1 MESMVQRDRNSRTAG
16 PAVCGGHLPAFR
28 EWPMISNRYSL
39 FLTGFLLILS
49 MALLRPIPARAQE
62 PSEGVKAGNYNIK
75 QSIEMG
81 YRWTDFTGNEDVFD
95 TFVNLHQGPRLL
107 GQTLEM
113 RPLTRGVGLF
123 DSFYLNSFGYGG
135 DPNNFSMLRVS
146 KDKWYNFNATFRRD
160 QNYWNYNLLANPLNP
175 AGSNPTVPIVQSPHH
190 MALVRKMSNI
200 SLTLLPQSRVRFRLG
215 YNRNIN
221 DGPSFS
227 TFHEGTD
234 VLLFQDW
241 KTTLN
246 SYQIGVDFRLA
257 PRTQVSYDQFFQY
270 YKGDT
275 SYADQN
281 FGYQLANGTPVDLG
295 LIYDTANNSPC
306 RTPITNST
314 TSPPTASPTCNG
326 YLAYSRSGP
335 MRTKYPT
342 EQLTFQSS
350 SIKNLDMSGRLVYNS
365 SDTDIPVSDEFFQ
378 GLVTRT
384 SQSQFDV
391 TGSAHAKRVSV
402 STDFAAT
409 YNVTPKFR
417 LIEEFRFWNWRIP
430 GQWVS
435 SELSLFSKSML
446 NPPTVFD
453 PATCPP
459 PYTAT
464 ACPPHGS
471 SSSPADV
478 ASGISGLFIG
488 QDTKLNTVRLEYD
501 FTKRIGGRLGYRYR
515 HRTISMRDYE
525 AVDDL
530 YYPSLATRGGCTAS
544 ELEADGSC
552 HIVESSA
559 DGEQTIINENSL
571 LMGLWFRPIDAV
583 RITYDMELMSADN
596 TFTRV
601 SPRQFQHY
609 KLRANYRPA
618 RWANIGGT
626 VNVYEARNNVP
637 DINHLQHNRSYGF
650 SSTIAPNDRWAI
662 DLGYDYNNLL
672 SHTNVCF
679 AGTFIPPAGSTP
691 CPILASGVASLAAIS
706 TYKATT
712 DFSHADFM
720 VKPVKQLTLNL
731 GYSSNSVSGQ
741 TLILNPNAFPG
752 PLQSRFTQPYA
763 SAAIDII
770 KGWTVKGAWGFY
782 SYREQPYFGD
792 LTAPRSFRGNLFTL
806 SLRYS
811 L

>member
-1 MESMVQRDRNSRTAG
+1 MEGLVQRDRNSRTAG
-16 PAVCGGHLPAFR
+16 SAVCGGHLPAFR
-28 EWPMISNRYSL
+28 ECPMKSHRSSVL
-39 FLTGFLLILS
+39 LTAVLLLLS
-49 MALLRPIPARAQE
+49 MALLRPIRAGAQE
-62 PSEGVKAGNYNIK
+62 TSEGVKAGNYNLK

-95 TFVNLHQGPRLL
+95 TFLNLHQGPRLL

-123 DSFYLNSFGYGG
+123 DNFYLTSFGYGG

-146 KDKWYNFNATFRRD
+146 KDKWYDFNANFRRD
-160 QNYWNYNLLANPLNP
+160 QNYWDYNLLANPLNP
-175 AGSNPTVPIVQSPHH
+175 AGSNPTVPILQSPHR
-190 MALVRKMSNI
+190 MATVRRMSNVN
-200 SLTLLPQSRVRFRLG
+200 LTLLPQSRVRFRLG
-215 YNRNIN
+215 YYRNIN

-227 TFHEGTD
+227 SFHEGTD
-234 VLLFQDW
+234 ALLFQDW

-257 PRTQVSYDQFFQY
+257 PRTQISYDQFFQY
-270 YKGDT
+270 FKGDT

-281 FGYQLANGTPVDLG
+281 LTYRLANGTPVDLG
-295 LIYDTANNSPC
+295 LIYDTANSSPC
-306 RTPITNST
+306 RAPITNSST
-314 TSPPTASPTCNG
+314 TPPTANATCNA

-350 SIKNLDMSGRLVYNS
+350 SIKNLDTSGRFVYNS
-365 SDTDIPVSDEFFQ
+365 SDTNILDSNEFLQGFVS
-378 GLVTRT
+378 RT
-384 SQSQFDV
+384 GQLQFDV
-391 TGSAHAKRVSV
+391 TGPAQAKRVSV

-409 YNVTPKFR
+409 YHVTPKFR
-417 LIEEFRFWNWRIP
+417 LVEEFRFWNYRIP
-430 GQWVS
+430 GQYVS
-435 SELSLFSKSML
+435 TELSLFGRNMVSG
-446 NPPTVFD
+446 PVVFD

-459 PYTAT
+459 PYTAST
-464 ACPPHGS
+464 CPPHGN
-471 SSSPADV
+471 SSPADV
-478 ASGISGLFIG
+478 ASGVSSLFIG

-515 HRTISMRDYE
+515 HRSITQRDFV

-530 YYPSLATRGGCTAS
+530 YYPPNAGRGGCSAS
-544 ELEADGSC
+544 ELQPDGSC
-552 HIVESSA
+552 HVVDSSGSA
-559 DGEQTIINENSL
+559 EQTLINEHSL
-571 LMGLWFRPIDAV
+571 LMGIWFRPIDSF

-609 KLRANYRPA
+609 KLRASYRPA
-618 RWANIGGT
+618 RWATIGGT

-637 DINHLQHNRSYGF
+637 DVNHLQHNRSYGF
-650 SSTIAPNDRWAI
+650 SSTIAPSDRWAI
-662 DLGYDYNNLL
+662 DVGYDYNNVL

-679 AGTFIPPAGSTP
+679 AGTFVPPPGSTP

-706 TYKATT
+706 TYSAVT

-731 GYSSNSVSGQ
+731 GYSSNSVSGE

-752 PLQSRFTQPYA
+752 PLQSSYTQPYA
-763 SAAIDII
+763 SAAVDIM

-782 SYREQPYFGD
+782 NYREQLYFGD
-792 LTAPRSFRGNLFTL
+792 LTTPRSFRGNLFMLSFRYTL
-806 SLRYS
+806 
-811 L
+811 